1 MKCIYIDPP
10 YNTGEAFEY
19 YDDNLE
25 HSIWLGLMYSRLSYN
40 KLFKLL
46 IDRGINKKTLREM
59 SGISATSVAKLGK
72 GGNVNTDVLLRICGA
87 LKCDVGDIMEFID
100 DDKAVEE

>member
-1 MKCIYIDPP
+1 MR
-10 YNTGEAFEY
+10 F
-19 YDDNLE
+19 
-25 HSIWLGLMYSRLSYN
+25 SYN

-59 SGISATSVAKLGK
+59 SATSVAKLGK

>member
-1 MKCIYIDPP
+1 MR
-10 YNTGEAFEY
+10 F
-19 YDDNLE
+19 
-25 HSIWLGLMYSRLSYN
+25 SYN

-100 DDKAVEE
+100 DEESDALSPSSKDRVRNNERK

>member
-1 MKCIYIDPP
+1 MR
-10 YNTGEAFEY
+10 F
-19 YDDNLE
+19 
-25 HSIWLGLMYSRLSYN
+25 SYN

-46 IDRGINKKTLREM
+46 IDRRINKKTLREM

-87 LKCDVGDIMEFID
+87 LKCDVGDIMEFIPNPESENLEETKD
-100 DDKAVEE
+100 GDKKTSV

>member
-1 MKCIYIDPP
+1 MR
-10 YNTGEAFEY
+10 F
-19 YDDNLE
+19 
-25 HSIWLGLMYSRLSYN
+25 SYN

-59 SGISATSVAKLGK
+59 SGISATSIAKLGK

-87 LKCDVGDIMEFID
+87 LKCDVGDIMEFIPEP
-100 DDKAVEE
+100 DKLREITDGGTAPSAK

>member
-1 MKCIYIDPP
+1 MR
-10 YNTGEAFEY
+10 F
-19 YDDNLE
+19 
-25 HSIWLGLMYSRLSYN
+25 SYN

-46 IDRGINKKTLREM
+46 IDRGINKKFEKFVVNKKTLREM

>member
-1 MKCIYIDPP
+1 MR
-10 YNTGEAFEY
+10 F
-19 YDDNLE
+19 
-25 HSIWLGLMYSRLSYN
+25 SYN

-72 GGNVNTDVLLRICGA
+72 GGNVNTDVLLRICSA
-87 LKCDVGDIMEFID
+87 LECDVGDIMEYVD
-100 DDKAVEE
+100 NDKTTEK

>member
-1 MKCIYIDPP
+1 MR
-10 YNTGEAFEY
+10 F
-19 YDDNLE
+19 
-25 HSIWLGLMYSRLSYN
+25 SYN

-87 LKCDVGDIMEFID
+87 LKCDVGDIMDFIPEPAKPGAISD
-100 DDKAVEE
+100 GGTAPSEK

>member
-1 MKCIYIDPP
+1 MR
-10 YNTGEAFEY
+10 F
-19 YDDNLE
+19 
-25 HSIWLGLMYSRLSYN
+25 SYN

-100 DDKAVEE
+100 DAETNASSVSTKNEEKNA